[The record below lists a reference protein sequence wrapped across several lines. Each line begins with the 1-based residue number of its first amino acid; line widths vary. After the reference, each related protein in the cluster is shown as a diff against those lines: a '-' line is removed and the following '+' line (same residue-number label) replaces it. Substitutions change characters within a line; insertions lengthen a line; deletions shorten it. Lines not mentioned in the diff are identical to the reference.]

1 MQVEKMLVK
10 VIVEVIF
17 RDLKS
22 GYSSVNMISL
32 HSADSSIPYYLTS
45 GPLTYDDDGK
55 QTLVGVVSW
64 GRECGLKD
72 YPGVY
77 ARITEVLPWI
87 QEELSKTC

>member
-1 MQVEKMLVK
+1 MEG
-10 VIVEVIF
+10 IF

-22 GYSSVNMISL
+22 GYSSVHLKSDCSPL
-32 HSADSSIPYYLTS
+32 SIPFYLTP

-64 GRECGLKD
+64 GKKPCALKG
-72 YPGVY
+72 YPSVY

-87 QEELSKTC
+87 EEELSKTC